1 MSKIVFLG
9 GNGLAI
15 ELYEYMKQ
23 DGIDIY
29 GYYAPK
35 ADELS
40 RWVTYLGDERDSYDI
55 DASYVIASGLISLRS
70 KLIRFIEEQKLTSYT
85 YISSRAYISSLAT
98 IGRGSAILPNAVV
111 SGDPVIGDYLF
122 MNVAGQ
128 IAHQSVVGN
137 NVVVGPGAIVT
148 GNCKIEDNVALG
160 TNVSLIPGT
169 YIGRESEIGIGAV
182 PKKRVK
188 QGRYIM
194 VPKSEVVDKE
204 LLNSKMI

>member
-1 MSKIVFLG
+1 MRDIVFLG

-23 DGIDIY
+23 DGIEIK

-35 ADELS
+35 PDELGK
-40 RWVTYLGDERDSYDI
+40 WVPYLGDERDGHDQN
-55 DASYVIASGLISLRS
+55 ASYVIASGLISLRS
-70 KLIRFIEEQKLTSYT
+70 KLIGFVEENNLEAYS
-85 YISSRAYISSLAT
+85 YISSRAYISSIAS
-98 IGRGSAILPNAVV
+98 IGKGCVILPNSVV

-148 GNCKIEDNVALG
+148 GSCRIYDNVALG

-169 YIGRESEIGIGAV
+169 TINTNSEIGIGAV
-182 PKKRVK
+182 PKKRVRE
-188 QGRYIM
+188 GRYVM
-194 VPKSEVVDKE
+194 VPKAEVVDME
-204 LLNSKMI
+204 LLNNKMI

>member
-1 MSKIVFLG
+1 M
-9 GNGLAI
+9 
-15 ELYEYMKQ
+15 
-23 DGIDIY
+23 
-29 GYYAPK
+29 
-35 ADELS
+35 
-40 RWVTYLGDERDSYDI
+40 
-55 DASYVIASGLISLRS
+55 
-70 KLIRFIEEQKLTSYT
+70 
-85 YISSRAYISSLAT
+85 
-98 IGRGSAILPNAVV
+98 ILPNAVV

-188 QGRYIM
+188 QGRYVM
-194 VPKSEVVDKE
+194 VPKAEVVDKE